1 MSEKSFKFEI
11 NLKNLSLGIVS
22 GIIIFLGLYLY
33 ILVINGRLNFE
44 NSPAPRHE
52 RGLYIIVSWI
62 LICLPALILAPNK
75 SGIILAIALAVGLYL
90 SFAVTVGTFMIFDAS
105 SFIDISIA
113 IKILIIPII
122 FIIIIIVLLYNA
134 VAGQEFFRSVI
145 FSGTL
150 LGFGALGWYTGMLM

>member
-1 MSEKSFKFEI
+1 MEEKSFKFEV
-11 NLKNLSLGIVS
+11 NLKNLSLGVVS

-33 ILVINGRLNFE
+33 ILIINGRLNFTG
-44 NSPAPRHE
+44 PAPRHE
-52 RGLYIIVSWI
+52 RGAYIIVSWI
-62 LICLPALILAPNK
+62 LICLPAIILSPNK

-105 SFIDISIA
+105 AFIDISIA

-145 FSGTL
+145 FAGTL
-150 LGFGALGWYTGMLM
+150 LGFGALGWYTGMLV